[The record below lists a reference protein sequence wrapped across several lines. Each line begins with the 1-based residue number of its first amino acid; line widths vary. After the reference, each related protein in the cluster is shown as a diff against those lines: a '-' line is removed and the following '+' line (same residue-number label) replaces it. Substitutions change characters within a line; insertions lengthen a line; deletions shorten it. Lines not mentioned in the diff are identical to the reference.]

1 MKKINKIIIVVILIL
16 LIGLLIYNKKYI
28 YSKSYENKRYK
39 IAVIIHGYAP
49 RSFKYTYKSIQE
61 NIINKLNTNH
71 EVDVYHY
78 SLLSKNNKI
87 NSSRIEEF
95 DIHINNNDVNLL
107 KCNKIETEF
116 QENLNLYS
124 NITCTHYNSI
134 NKNMNLNFMRSL
146 HSELECMKRFPIN
159 KYDMCVMVSS
169 DSFILKSIN
178 EQEIKD
184 SYISNCLYTTN
195 FNQWGGLANG
205 FYIAPPNILH
215 KICTRYHDFPNWCSK
230 NINKNAET
238 FLKAVVNANDI
249 ENKDSNMYYLKIRV
263 TGKSN
268 NYINLI
274 DNYNIKN
281 KDKIKEKFK

>member
-1 MKKINKIIIVVILIL
+1 MKTMNKILIVVIVIL
-16 LIGLLIYNKKYI
+16 LIGLLIYNKNYI
-28 YSKSYENKRYK
+28 YSKLYENKRYK

-61 NIINKLNTNH
+61 NIINKLNTKH
-71 EVDVYHY
+71 DVDVYHY
-78 SLLSKNNKI
+78 SLLSKDNKI

-95 DIHINNNDVNLL
+95 DISINNSDVNLL
-107 KCNKIETEF
+107 KCKKIETEY
-116 QENLNLYS
+116 QENLKLYN
-124 NITCTHYNSI
+124 NITCTNYKD
-134 NKNMNLNFMRSL
+134 KNMNLNFMRSL
-146 HSELECMKRFPIN
+146 NSELECMKRFPIN

-184 SYISNCLYTTN
+184 SYISNCVYTTN

-205 FYIAPPNILH
+205 FYIAPPNVLY

-230 NINKNAET
+230 NINKNAEQ
-238 FLKAVVNANDI
+238 FLKAVVNAHNI
-249 ENKDSNMYYLKIRV
+249 ENKDSNMFYLKIRA

-268 NYINLI
+268 HYINLI
-274 DNYNIKN
+274 DNYDIKN
-281 KDKIKEKFK
+281 KELIKEKFK

>member
-1 MKKINKIIIVVILIL
+1 MKTIKKILIIVIVIL
-16 LIGLLIYNKKYI
+16 LIILWFYSRNYK
-28 YSKSYENKRYK
+28 YSKLYENKRYK

-61 NIINKLNTNH
+61 NIINKLNTKH

-87 NSSRIEEF
+87 NSSRKEEF
-95 DIHINNNDVNLL
+95 DININNNDVNLL

-124 NITCTHYNSI
+124 NITCTNYKA
-134 NKNMNLNFMRSL
+134 KNMNLNFMRSIN
-146 HSELECMKRFPIN
+146 SELECMKRFPIK
-159 KYDMCVMVSS
+159 KYDICVMVSS

-178 EQEIKD
+178 EKEIKD
-184 SYISNCLYTTN
+184 SYKSNCLYTTKYN
-195 FNQWGGLANG
+195 KWKGLANG

-215 KICTRYHDFPNWCSK
+215 KICTRYYDFPNWCSK
-230 NINKNAET
+230 NINKNAEQ
-238 FLKAVVNANDI
+238 FLKAVVHANKI
-249 ENKDSNMYYLKIRV
+249 KNKDSNMYYLKIRA

-274 DNYNIKN
+274 DNYDIKN
-281 KDKIKEKFK
+281 KDEIKKKFKY